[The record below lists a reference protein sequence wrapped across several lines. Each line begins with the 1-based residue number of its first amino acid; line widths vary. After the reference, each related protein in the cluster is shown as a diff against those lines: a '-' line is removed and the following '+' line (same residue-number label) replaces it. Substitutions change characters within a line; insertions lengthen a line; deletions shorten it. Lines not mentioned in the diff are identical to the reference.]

1 MLFRSG
7 DEAKVVRMW
16 RGSPGLVLLG
26 SVPVWGGGVSS
37 SSSALVSRC
46 RRSFL
51 LHPDW
56 TSMVFYPQGVRGFI
70 FFWRCHLKLSGGA
83 CGVPGEVVRGVVYA
97 LASSLWISASVLP
110 SLVTAVRMSSFL
122 QIPLP
127 QDKVVTAQPAFV
139 QDGLTRHGVRSRG
152 FRRSFLLHPDWT
164 SMVFYPQGV
173 RGFIF
178 FWRCHLK
185 LSGGACGVPGEVVR
199 GVVYALAS
207 SLWISSLVLPSL
219 ATNLP
224 LVLRDG
230 VRRSFLWSESL
241 RNLTHCPWRRTGLES
256 YPVPSLIPLPQD
268 KVVTAQP
275 AFVQDGLTRH
285 GVRSRGFSEATFR
298 ILFSFKNFL
307 KDIGES
313 SPGSSSVRFQK
324 LGCFRTIYAESQDLD
339 DRLSYFKL
347 VSIVVTVVFKQSE
360 YPLIIPSLTLCEK
373 NSKVRFLGVIDIRTG
388 DLNVNRDDIFKRETS
403 LLLKQI
409 LKYNIDTRSSPPF
422 STYGPS
428 IINSSGKPSSVW
440 KWWIPVI
447 GSRRSFLL
455 HPDWTS
461 MVFYPQG
468 VRGFSFF
475 WRCHLKLSGGACG
488 VPGEVVRG
496 VIYALASSLWIS
508 SLVLPSLVKALLCGL
523 FIL

>member
-1 MLFRSG
+1 MTTVGWDLTWTASVRKEEFENELQSMTPAET
-7 DEAKVVRMW
+7 EAQTIVTTEACRRFFCCCHYHQRGTWGMVLRL
-16 RGSPGLVLLG
+16 GSPGLVLLG

-110 SLVTAVRMSSFL
+110 SLVTVLLCGLFILQMCTFWWRSLWVLFLDGFVRMSSFL

-152 FRRSFLLHPDWT
+152 FRLERYVPRLGREIIIEITIKRSH
-164 SMVFYPQGV
+164 
-173 RGFIF
+173 
-178 FWRCHLK
+178 
-185 LSGGACGVPGEVVR
+185 
-199 GVVYALAS
+199 
-207 SLWISSLVLPSL
+207 
-219 ATNLP
+219 
-224 LVLRDG
+224 
-230 VRRSFLWSESL
+230 
-241 RNLTHCPWRRTGLES
+241 
-256 YPVPSLIPLPQD
+256 
-268 KVVTAQP
+268 
-275 AFVQDGLTRH
+275 
-285 GVRSRGFSEATFR
+285 SEATFR

-447 GSRRSFLL
+447 GSRSPHCSEKEKEHKAEKKYILDQKR
-455 HPDWTS
+455 
-461 MVFYPQG
+461 
-468 VRGFSFF
+468 VR
-475 WRCHLKLSGGACG
+475 
-488 VPGEVVRG
+488 
-496 VIYALASSLWIS
+496 
-508 SLVLPSLVKALLCGL
+508 
-523 FIL
+523 